1 MVVLTREQ
9 LEDRVAALHH
19 ASLELVSDLSSE
31 TVLERIVKIARLQV
45 GARYAALGVLDQ
57 DGNLGQFI
65 PVGMTQEEIDRI
77 PQLPVGKG
85 LLGLFRTERETVRI
99 PEVSEDPRSCGFPPN
114 HPEMHAFLGVPIML
128 GDKMLGQLY
137 LADKIDHPEFTEQ
150 DESVIETLAA
160 YAAVAV
166 NNARMYEELL
176 RREGELTQ
184 RNEDLRLLNDVA
196 AALTGSF
203 DVDEILDKT
212 IRLVMD
218 YLDVESGE
226 IYLREDG
233 EKLLQLV
240 MHRGDFSDTL
250 SFRDRFQVGQ
260 GYLGRAAETGEIIV
274 STNLAE
280 DMRYLRTSVLKAG
293 FQCIAFIPL
302 VSGRNVIGVMAAA
315 TRRKQQFDER
325 KLDVLANIG
334 RWAGI
339 TIENAGLN
347 RQSRRLAVLE
357 ERERIGMDLH
367 DGIIQSIYGVGLA
380 LDYVRMSL
388 NDDPEHA
395 RIKIEELIEDLNKSI
410 RDIRAASSGRIPRQL
425 WNNGFADRSQQR
437 YGGFSGSQCYCTLP
451 YLPGIPS

>member
-1 MVVLTREQ
+1 
-9 LEDRVAALHH
+9 
-19 ASLELVSDLSSE
+19 
-31 TVLERIVKIARLQV
+31 
-45 GARYAALGVLDQ
+45 
-57 DGNLGQFI
+57 
-65 PVGMTQEEIDRI
+65 
-77 PQLPVGKG
+77 
-85 LLGLFRTERETVRI
+85 
-99 PEVSEDPRSCGFPPN
+99 
-114 HPEMHAFLGVPIML
+114 MHAFLGVPIML

-196 AALTGSF
+196 AALTSSF

-233 EKLLQLV
+233 GKLLQLV

-280 DMRYLRTSVLKAG
+280 DMRYLEK
-293 FQCIAFIPL
+293 
-302 VSGRNVIGVMAAA
+302 
-315 TRRKQQFDER
+315 
-325 KLDVLANIG
+325 
-334 RWAGI
+334 
-339 TIENAGLN
+339 
-347 RQSRRLAVLE
+347 
-357 ERERIGMDLH
+357 
-367 DGIIQSIYGVGLA
+367 
-380 LDYVRMSL
+380 
-388 NDDPEHA
+388 
-395 RIKIEELIEDLNKSI
+395 
-410 RDIRAASSGRIPRQL
+410 
-425 WNNGFADRSQQR
+425 
-437 YGGFSGSQCYCTLP
+437 
-451 YLPGIPS
+451 